1 MSDINSTPFPPAAH
15 RMGES
20 PNWVVG
26 VIDDAAEADHAAA
39 DVRAAGFG
47 DKDVV
52 VLHGQEALDLAQAK
66 EDAMNPVKRL
76 LTAWGSIST
85 DPGTADEEYI
95 EAARNGHSLVSVR
108 AEAPED
114 VQRARE
120 VLLAHDA
127 HDVKHF
133 GEWVNTD
140 LS

>member
-1 MSDINSTPFPPAAH
+1 MSDVNSTPFPPAAH

-26 VIDDAAEADHAAA
+26 VIDDTAEAD
-39 DVRAAGFG
+39 RAAEDARATGFS
-47 DKDVV
+47 DNDVV
-52 VLHGQEALDLAQAK
+52 VLHGQEVLDVAQAK
-66 EDAMNPVKRL
+66 EDAMNPLKRL
-76 LTAWGSIST
+76 LTAWGTIST
-85 DPGTADEEYI
+85 DPGTAEEEYI

-114 VQRARE
+114 VQRARD
-120 VLLAHDA
+120 VLLAYDA

-133 GEWVNTD
+133 GKWVNTD

>member
-1 MSDINSTPFPPAAH
+1 MSDVNSTPFPPAAH

-26 VIDDAAEADHAAA
+26 VIDDAVEADRASVAA
-39 DVRAAGFG
+39 RAAGFS
-47 DKDVV
+47 DDDVL
-52 VLHGQEALDLAQAK
+52 VLHGQQALDLAKAK
-66 EDAMNPVKRL
+66 EDAMNPLKRL
-76 LTAWGSIST
+76 LTAWGNVST
-85 DPGTADEEYI
+85 DPGTAEEEYI
-95 EAARNGHSLVSVR
+95 EAARNGHSLVNVR

-120 VLLAHDA
+120 VLLAHHA

-133 GEWVNTD
+133 GKWVNTD